1 MSRSPELPA
10 AVLRPCEKRFGR
22 WKRLVSSRRLGGKS
36 VASFTSRVHRARF
49 DVAVQDSNSY
59 IFNVP
64 LPDRPTEEDLSLS
77 LFVPRLETDARSRR
91 ETNQQ
96 ILKELPPDLASAL
109 RGLGQAIEDASNA
122 WRLGDSALS
131 GDQSAE
137 KGAGFRVRHAR
148 HYRLLSE
155 VCPRPSH
162 GQSLWPTIRLT
173 MRLSESP
180 MPS

>member
-1 MSRSPELPA
+1 
-10 AVLRPCEKRFGR
+10 
-22 WKRLVSSRRLGGKS
+22 
-36 VASFTSRVHRARF
+36 VHRARF

-122 WRLGDSALS
+122 
-131 GDQSAE
+131 
-137 KGAGFRVRHAR
+137 
-148 HYRLLSE
+148 
-155 VCPRPSH
+155 
-162 GQSLWPTIRLT
+162 
-173 MRLSESP
+173 
-180 MPS
+180 